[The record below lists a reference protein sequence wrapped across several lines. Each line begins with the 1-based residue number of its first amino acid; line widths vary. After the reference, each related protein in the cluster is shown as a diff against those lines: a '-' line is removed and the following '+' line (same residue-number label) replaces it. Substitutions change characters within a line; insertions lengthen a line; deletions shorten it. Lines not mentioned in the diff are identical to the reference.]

1 MYQHSTFGVIV
12 KLLDREIISKLVKSH
27 QSDKYSKKF
36 STWNHLVT
44 MLFGHF
50 TDCRSLRD
58 LGSYILKKCYK

>member
-12 KLLDREIISKLVKSH
+12 KLLDREIISKSVKSH

-44 MLFGHF
+44 
-50 TDCRSLRD
+50 
-58 LGSYILKKCYK
+58 ILLVILLIVEVCVT